1 MELLFGGAAV
11 VLKSLVAFSTKF
23 LYTVN
28 GRFLVSV
35 HVGLCSCCERCE
47 QSQFLKNDY

>member
-1 MELLFGGAAV
+1 MQACTSVNGVAAHVTVCGAAAV

-28 GRFLVSV
+28 GRFL
-35 HVGLCSCCERCE
+35 
-47 QSQFLKNDY
+47 KNHD

>member
-1 MELLFGGAAV
+1 MQVCASASGVAVWGAAV

-28 GRFLVSV
+28 GRFL
-35 HVGLCSCCERCE
+35 
-47 QSQFLKNDY
+47 KNRD